1 MGLYSW
7 VKKFIKKFRFDRD
20 FDSYEKLEFAID
32 VLIRE
37 EFEELI
43 DALRKRNAEGIV
55 DALGDIVWLCIKL
68 MFQLKISP
76 RKVFNEIGRANLSKE
91 RGVKPGRESSGG
103 YDVIKPEGW
112 VEPYHYDNHGKLDE
126 LLRKSD

>member
-7 VKKFIKKFRFDRD
+7 VKKFIKKFRFDHD
-20 FDSYEKLEFAID
+20 FDEKKLDFAIN

-37 EFEELI
+37 EMNELF
-43 DALRKRNAEGIV
+43 DALERRDSEEIV

-68 MFQLKISP
+68 MFQLRISP
-76 RKVFNEIGRANLSKE
+76 RKVFDEIGRANLSKE

-103 YDVIKPEGW
+103 FDVIKPEGW
-112 VEPYHYDNHGKLDE
+112 KGPDHSDNHGILDE
-126 LLRKSD
+126 ILENKK